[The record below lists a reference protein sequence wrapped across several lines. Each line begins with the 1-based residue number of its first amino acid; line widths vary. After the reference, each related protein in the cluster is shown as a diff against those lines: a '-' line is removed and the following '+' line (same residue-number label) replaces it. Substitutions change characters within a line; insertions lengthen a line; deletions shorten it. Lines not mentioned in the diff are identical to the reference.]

1 VRPFPF
7 LVHEACGLHLVA
19 VVEAAPAWLNLGLQL
34 PVCYTDRNTNEE
46 NGGLFGYHLL
56 VRGTQGMNWASCYL
70 TVSRERER
78 TQASVLYSAQL
89 ALSSLL

>member
-1 VRPFPF
+1 MRPFPF

-56 VRGTQGMNWASCYL
+56 VRGTQGMPGLAPEIIIEII
-70 TVSRERER
+70 VGSRHE
-78 TQASVLYSAQL
+78 VWGLYVYTESENM
-89 ALSSLL
+89 

>member
-1 VRPFPF
+1 MF
-7 LVHEACGLHLVA
+7 LCAVGFGRNVGLGK
-19 VVEAAPAWLNLGLQL
+19 PSLGLQL

-46 NGGLFGYHLL
+46 SGGLFGYHLL

-78 TQASVLYSAQL
+78 TQASVLHSAQL